1 MDHPVHP
8 AVPHQM
14 NRFARNRRLYD
25 HRFSMGL
32 HVDVVLVGGNPDK
45 IDSLIVSTA
54 TPKVSLLPSDVSLPV
69 QGSQVGEQVTPP
81 VSNRDNMI
89 DFPSVVGV
97 PVAIRRE

>member
-8 AVPHQM
+8 KIPHQM

-25 HRFSMGL
+25 HLFAMGMY
-32 HVDVVLVGGNPDK
+32 VDAVLVGGNPDK

-54 TPKVSLLPSDVSLPV
+54 PRTVNLLPSDVDLPV
-69 QGSQVGEQVTPP
+69 QAPQVGEQVTPP
-81 VSNRDNMI
+81 ACDRDNVV